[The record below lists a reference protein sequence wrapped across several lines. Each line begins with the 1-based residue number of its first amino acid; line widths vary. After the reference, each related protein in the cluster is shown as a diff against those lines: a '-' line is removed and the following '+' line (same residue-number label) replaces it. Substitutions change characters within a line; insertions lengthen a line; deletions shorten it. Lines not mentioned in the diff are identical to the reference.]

1 MESVITYLIKSSS
14 LLLVFFA
21 TYHFLLKKNT
31 FFNSN
36 RWFLLVGIFC
46 SILLPFLSFQKTVW
60 VEPQVIPF
68 EITNLEP
75 NTIEFATPMQ
85 PIEAPELP
93 WEMIVGL
100 LYGTGV
106 LVFLTQLL
114 IEFYSLRK
122 IIKNNTKIQEDGFE
136 LIEVNDAI
144 SPFSF
149 FKKIVYN
156 RNLFQPE
163 ELQNIIEHEKIH
175 ARQMHSLDVLIA
187 RIQCIVFW
195 WNPLVWLYKK
205 AMVQNLEF
213 IADQNAL
220 AKAKDKKSYLLTL
233 LKITTAEKHVA
244 ITNHFYQ
251 SLIKKRIVMLHKNQ
265 SKKHHSWTYFS
276 VIPVLIFFIATY
288 QVEVVAQEKKT
299 IDNSESQ
306 KLSLIEMEIKAQTTD
321 EELKEATLLFKQ
333 EFDISLEYTKLKR
346 DKNGNIIAIKVELG
360 DKNSKSDIKRVY
372 EILGDTPIK
381 SFKVYVGA
389 DPIGKVEFGYGESRF
404 HKKLGNIVV
413 FDYDS
418 ISNTGDSV
426 YISKAFQEQNVLKIE
441 AKSPF
446 EINTNTTDERLE
458 EYKNFLYNEFELYLR
473 TNAIH
478 RNKQNEITTI
488 NLSLI
493 NKKDQMTSYAVSGDD
508 AIKPFSVYA
517 GYDKADRQVFGFGA
531 DSKNQHLKNHF
542 EATERSTNNS
552 KSQKRLF
559 ENRKGMLEKNDELLE
574 NSLII
579 LDGKIISTEEFDKVD
594 ANAIKSVTVVK
605 RESNNSAKFE
615 ELFKE
620 YGERAKNGII
630 SIVTEEIK
638 KPAEKDNSGWGMDYK
653 TSSPKDNIVGIIEN
667 KTVDYKKALITLNG
681 KEITAAEMEKINPKS
696 IETVTVSGGINNAEF
711 NAMYGEKTKFG
722 VIQIEKYG
730 YEKPVIKEKTATNA
744 KDFKLDFNN
753 TSFTIH
759 KRSRKNDLKFY
770 TKKLKEM
777 GIESIITDIERN
789 KEGFITAIKIKLIDT
804 EKNSEAT
811 ATWDSSRNEKGIPDI
826 SLGRKKGKLIIT
838 SN

>member
-1 MESVITYLIKSSS
+1 METVITYLIKSSS

-60 VEPQVIPF
+60 VEPEIIPF

-288 QVEVVAQEKKT
+288 QVEVVAQVKEVSKSNIETGSTRVSIMFESSFTDSEIKDKLKILSGDNGVVMQLKKT
-299 IDNSESQ
+299 RRNKNGAITSIKIILSDKTGTQKIYDISSSEP
-306 KLSLIEMEIKAQTTD
+306 IRPFTVYVDTD
-321 EELKEATLLFKQ
+321 ENNNVTFGFDDARAHLLMD
-333 EFDISLEYTKLKR
+333 E
-346 DKNGNIIAIKVELG
+346 
-360 DKNSKSDIKRVY
+360 NSKNQKFLDSLGEAISTADNVKITNMSTTFSV
-372 EILGDTPIK
+372 EITAN
-381 SFKVYVGA
+381 S
-389 DPIGKVEFGYGESRF
+389 
-404 HKKLGNIVV
+404 
-413 FDYDS
+413 
-418 ISNTGDSV
+418 
-426 YISKAFQEQNVLKIE
+426 
-441 AKSPF
+441 
-446 EINTNTTDERLE
+446 TDETFQQYQNYLHS
-458 EYKNFLYNEFELYLR
+458 EYNLYLR
-473 TNAIH
+473 IDKIK
-478 RNKQNEITTI
+478 RNKRKEITTI
-488 NLSLI
+488 RLSLI
-493 NKKDQMTSYAVSGDD
+493 NKKDQITSYAVSGDD
-508 AIKPFSVYA
+508 AIKPFTINA
-517 GYDKADRQVFGFGA
+517 GYDDNKGQTFGFGA
-531 DSKNQHLKNHF
+531 DSKNPHLKNHF

-552 KSQKRLF
+552 KSQRRLF
-559 ENRKGMLEKNDELLE
+559 ENRKGPLEDNTELLE
-574 NSLII
+574 NVLIV

-594 ANAIKSVTVVK
+594 ANSIKSVTVVK
-605 RESNNSAKFE
+605 RDRNRSDEYE

-620 YGERAKNGII
+620 YGERAKNGIM
-630 SIVTEEIK
+630 SIVTEAIK

-722 VIQIEKYG
+722 VIQIEKHG